1 MSTRA
6 ISKSGEKRMKNIREL
21 RDAQSSPLFPF
32 LGLGVQLGTENRLYA
47 VVEVLQRIPEKA
59 YRSLCDRFD
68 EFEWF
73 IPVEELGGMVRD
85 FPCTMPETKKNVA
98 MARVLY
104 LGPVL
109 ESRPFQVVV
118 ATVAHE
124 LAHIFLNHKT
134 LINAADYGRQ
144 EQETWRTIRTWG
156 FRKEERALV
165 KFHKAL
171 EQEEQRE
178 LAKLRKI
185 SLINTFQSVQ
195 NRSKRIPARYLAP

>member
-47 VVEVLQRIPEKA
+47 VAEVLQRIPEKA
-59 YRSLCDRFD
+59 YRSLCDRLD

-73 IPVEELGGMVRD
+73 IPADEQGAMVRD
-85 FPCTMPETKKNVA
+85 FPCTIPKTKKYVA

-104 LGPVL
+104 LAPVL
-109 ESRPFQVVV
+109 ESRPFPAVV

-124 LAHIFLNHKT
+124 LAHIFLNHNP
-134 LINAADYGRQ
+134 IANNAADYNRQ
-144 EQETWRTIRTWG
+144 EQEAWRTVRTWG

-165 KFHKAL
+165 KFHKTL

-178 LAKLRKI
+178 LAKLRK
-185 SLINTFQSVQ
+185 S
-195 NRSKRIPARYLAP
+195 A